1 MVQITGRKETVEKV
15 VMVVN
20 MELYG
25 GGCVLRILLVDFARR
40 VVTRGA
46 RLVIASLGQSR
57 LSNISFIG

>member
-57 LSNISFIG
+57 LSNISRIG